1 MTPQT
6 GISMASPWHSLVSQK
21 IFLARTLL
29 GQLDEIDDVPVR
41 EALVQG
47 SIELALRARNLV
59 LVMIARMYQYRQEQ
73 PDSLEALA
81 DLLGDDIPETV
92 ELKQLAN
99 ETGSWWNH
107 LEQLERH
114 QANPPAAKKTVS
126 DENVIAV
133 SADPGPDRSKQA
145 LEQTLSA
152 MKHFTDTLEER
163 HSEW

>member
-1 MTPQT
+1 
-6 GISMASPWHSLVSQK
+6 MASPWHSLVSQK

-29 GQLDEIDDVPVR
+29 GQVDENGNVPVR

-47 SIELALRARNLV
+47 SVELALRARKLV
-59 LVMIARMYQYRQEQ
+59 LVMVARMYQHKQER

-81 DLLGDDIPETV
+81 ELLGDDVPEPA
-92 ELKQLAN
+92 ELRQLAS
-99 ETGSWWNH
+99 ESDSWWSH
-107 LEQLERH
+107 LDQLEQH
-114 QANPPAAKKTVS
+114 QGNPPAAKKTVS

-133 SADPGPDRSKQA
+133 SADPGPARSKQA
-145 LEQTLSA
+145 LEQTLNA